1 MLCACQAG
9 VKAPLDNGITPSAG
23 SRNQTE
29 RRCRVERFDAYKE
42 DVCSLRCDLHTH
54 SVFSDGT
61 YTPGELAAEAKRLG
75 LIVAL
80 TDHNTAAGL
89 PEFMDAAQKLGVT
102 AVPGVEFSTEHDGK
116 ELHLLG
122 LFVLPE
128 HYAAVERMV
137 KEQHILK
144 EISNI
149 ELVERLNQAGYLI
162 DYAKVKGRNPNG
174 NANRAHMA
182 AELLEQ
188 GYVTSIREAFDTILS
203 DNGGLYV
210 PPSRLQLID
219 VIKDLRRIGILPV
232 LAHPLQ
238 ELTEP
243 ELRALLPDAIA
254 AGLAGIETMHSS
266 YTPEMISLAE
276 RIAAEFSLLPSGGSD
291 FHGSVKPDISLGT
304 GKGWLCIPS
313 KIYSDLLAVW
323 KCRHL

>member
-1 MLCACQAG
+1 MEHFEPYCDD
-9 VKAPLDNGITPSAG
+9 VAP
-23 SRNQTE
+23 
-29 RRCRVERFDAYKE
+29 
-42 DVCSLRCDLHTH
+42 LRCDLHTH

-61 YTPGELAAEAKRLG
+61 YTPGEIIAEAKRLG

-102 AVPGVEFSTEHDGK
+102 AVPGVEFSTEYNGK

-137 KEQHILK
+137 KEQHVLK
-144 EISNI
+144 EISNM
-149 ELVERLNQAGYLI
+149 ELVERLNQAGYSI
-162 DYAKVKGRNPNG
+162 DYMKVKRRNPNG

-182 AELLEQ
+182 AELLDQ

-203 DNGGLYV
+203 DNGGFYV

-219 VIKDLRRIGILPV
+219 VIKELKRIGVLPI

-238 ELTEP
+238 ELTEA
-243 ELRALLPDAIA
+243 ELRNLLPNAIE
-254 AGLAGIETMHSS
+254 AGLAGMETMHSS
-266 YTPEMISLAE
+266 YTPETIALAE
-276 RIAAEFSLLPSGGSD
+276 MIATEFNLLSSGGSD
-291 FHGSVKPDISLGT
+291 FHGSVKPGISLGT

-313 KIYSDLLAVW
+313 EIYSNLVSFPGNNISI
-323 KCRHL
+323 

>member
-1 MLCACQAG
+1 MESFEPYRDD
-9 VKAPLDNGITPSAG
+9 VAP
-23 SRNQTE
+23 
-29 RRCRVERFDAYKE
+29 
-42 DVCSLRCDLHTH
+42 LRCDLHTH

-61 YTPGELAAEAKRLG
+61 YTPGEIIAEAKRLG

-102 AVPGVEFSTEHDGK
+102 SVPGVEFSTEYKGK

-137 KEQHILK
+137 KEQHVLK
-144 EISNI
+144 EISNM
-149 ELVERLNQAGYLI
+149 ELVERLNQAGYSI
-162 DYAKVKGRNPNG
+162 DYMKVKRRNPNG

-182 AELLEQ
+182 AELLDQ

-203 DNGGLYV
+203 DNGGFYV

-219 VIKDLRRIGILPV
+219 VIKELKRIGVLPI

-238 ELTEP
+238 ELTEA
-243 ELRALLPDAIA
+243 ELRNLLPNAIE
-254 AGLAGIETMHSS
+254 AGLAGMETMHSS
-266 YTPEMISLAE
+266 YTPETIALAE
-276 RIAAEFSLLPSGGSD
+276 MIATEFNLLSSGGSD
-291 FHGSVKPDISLGT
+291 FHGSVKPGISLGT

-313 KIYSDLLAVW
+313 EIYSNLVSFPGNNISI
-323 KCRHL
+323 

>member
-1 MLCACQAG
+1 MEHFEPYRDD
-9 VKAPLDNGITPSAG
+9 VAP
-23 SRNQTE
+23 
-29 RRCRVERFDAYKE
+29 
-42 DVCSLRCDLHTH
+42 LRCDLHTH

-61 YTPGELAAEAKRLG
+61 YTPGEIIAEAKRLG

-102 AVPGVEFSTEHDGK
+102 AVPGVEFSTEYNGK

-137 KEQHILK
+137 KEQHVLK
-144 EISNI
+144 EISNM

-162 DYAKVKGRNPNG
+162 DYMKVKRRNPNG
-174 NANRAHMA
+174 NTNRAHMA
-182 AELLEQ
+182 AELLDQ

-203 DNGGLYV
+203 DNGGFYV

-219 VIKDLRRIGILPV
+219 VIKELRRIGVLPI

-238 ELTEP
+238 ELAEP
-243 ELRALLPDAIA
+243 ELRDLLPNAIE
-254 AGLAGIETMHSS
+254 AGLAGMETMHSS
-266 YTPEMISLAE
+266 YTPETIALAE
-276 RIAAEFSLLPSGGSD
+276 KIAAEFNLLSSGGSD
-291 FHGSVKPDISLGT
+291 FHGSVKPGISLGT
-304 GKGWLCIPS
+304 GRGWLCIPS
-313 KIYSDLLAVW
+313 KIYSNLATFP
-323 KCRHL
+323 RR

>member
-1 MLCACQAG
+1 MEHFEPYRDD
-9 VKAPLDNGITPSAG
+9 VAP
-23 SRNQTE
+23 
-29 RRCRVERFDAYKE
+29 
-42 DVCSLRCDLHTH
+42 LRCDLHTH

-61 YTPGELAAEAKRLG
+61 YTPGEIIAEAKRLG

-102 AVPGVEFSTEHDGK
+102 AVPGVEFSTEYNGK

-137 KEQHILK
+137 KEQHVLK
-144 EISNI
+144 EISNM

-162 DYAKVKGRNPNG
+162 DYMKVKRRNPNG

-182 AELLEQ
+182 AELLDQ
-188 GYVTSIREAFDTILS
+188 GYVSSIREAFDTILS
-203 DNGGLYV
+203 DNGGFYV

-219 VIKDLRRIGILPV
+219 VIKELRRIGVLPI

-238 ELTEP
+238 ELTEL
-243 ELRALLPDAIA
+243 ELRDLLPNAIE
-254 AGLAGIETMHSS
+254 AGLAGMETMHSS
-266 YTPEMISLAE
+266 YTPETIALAE
-276 RIAAEFSLLPSGGSD
+276 NIAAEFNLLSSGGSD
-291 FHGSVKPDISLGT
+291 FHGSVKPGISLGT
-304 GKGWLCIPS
+304 GRGWLCIPS
-313 KIYSDLLAVW
+313 KIYSNLATFP
-323 KCRHL
+323 RR

>member
-1 MLCACQAG
+1 MEKRKQYPDEAG
-9 VKAPLDNGITPSAG
+9 
-23 SRNQTE
+23 
-29 RRCRVERFDAYKE
+29 
-42 DVCSLRCDLHTH
+42 SLRCDLHTH
-54 SVFSDGT
+54 SVYSDGT
-61 YTPGELAAEAKRLG
+61 YTPGEIVAEAKRLG

-102 AVPGVEFSTEHDGK
+102 AVPGVEVSTEYAGK

-137 KEQHILK
+137 KEQHVLK
-144 EISNI
+144 EISNM
-149 ELVERLNQAGYLI
+149 ELVERLNQAGYSI

-174 NANRAHMA
+174 NANRAHVA

-188 GYVTSIREAFDTILS
+188 GYVASIREAFDTILS
-203 DNGGLYV
+203 DRGGFYV

-219 VIKDLRRIGILPV
+219 VIKELRRIGVLPV

-238 ELTEP
+238 ELSEQ
-243 ELRALLPDAIA
+243 ELRELLPHAIEV
-254 AGLAGIETMHSS
+254 GLAGMETMHSS

-276 RIAAEFSLLPSGGSD
+276 KIAAEFSLLSSGGSD
-291 FHGSVKPDISLGT
+291 FHGSVKPDIFLGT

-313 KIYSDLLAVW
+313 EIYSNLLAAW
-323 KCRHL
+323 KCRHLHSAHRNIAQQN

>member
-1 MLCACQAG
+1 MG
-9 VKAPLDNGITPSAG
+9 
-23 SRNQTE
+23 
-29 RRCRVERFDAYKE
+29 RFDAYKD

-54 SVFSDGT
+54 SVYSDGT
-61 YTPGELAAEAKRLG
+61 YTPGEIVAEAKRLG

-102 AVPGVEFSTEHDGK
+102 AVPGVEFSTEYKGK

-128 HYAAVERMV
+128 HFAAVERMV
-137 KEQHILK
+137 KEQHVLK
-144 EISNI
+144 EISNM
-149 ELVERLNQAGYLI
+149 ELVERLNHAGYSI

-188 GYVTSIREAFDTILS
+188 GYVTSIREAFDTILR
-203 DNGGLYV
+203 DGGGFYV

-219 VIKDLRRIGILPV
+219 VIKELRHIGVLPV

-238 ELTEP
+238 ELTER
-243 ELRALLPDAIA
+243 ELRELLPNAIE
-254 AGLAGIETMHSS
+254 AGLAGLETMHSS

-276 RIAAEFSLLPSGGSD
+276 KIAAEFNLLSSGGSD

-313 KIYSDLLAVW
+313 EIYSNLLAVW
-323 KCRHL
+323 KCRSLCSAHRDNETQRG

>member
-1 MLCACQAG
+1 MEKSKQHSE
-9 VKAPLDNGITPSAG
+9 KD
-23 SRNQTE
+23 
-29 RRCRVERFDAYKE
+29 
-42 DVCSLRCDLHTH
+42 CSMRCDLHTH
-54 SVFSDGT
+54 SVFSDGI
-61 YTPGELAAEAKRLG
+61 YTPSEIIAEAKRLG

-102 AVPGVEFSTEHDGK
+102 AVPGVEFSTEHKGK

-122 LFVLPE
+122 LFILPE

-137 KEQHILK
+137 KEQHVLK
-144 EISNI
+144 EISNM

-162 DYAKVKGRNPNG
+162 DYAKVKRRNPNG

-188 GYVTSIREAFDTILS
+188 GYVTSIREAFDTILR
-203 DNGGLYV
+203 DNGGFYV

-219 VIKDLRRIGILPV
+219 VIKELRYIGVLPV

-238 ELTEP
+238 ELTEL
-243 ELRALLPDAIA
+243 ELRELLPNAIA
-254 AGLAGIETMHSS
+254 AGLAGMETMHSS
-266 YTPEMISLAE
+266 YTPETVSLAE
-276 RIAAEFSLLPSGGSD
+276 KIATEFSLLSSGGSD

-313 KIYSDLLAVW
+313 KIYSNLLAAW
-323 KCRHL
+323 KCRYLCSAPRDNAAQRLSLLSHRCSLEIPFEHR

>member
-1 MLCACQAG
+1 MG
-9 VKAPLDNGITPSAG
+9 
-23 SRNQTE
+23 
-29 RRCRVERFDAYKE
+29 RFDAYKD

-54 SVFSDGT
+54 SVYSDGT
-61 YTPGELAAEAKRLG
+61 HTPGELVAEAKRLG
-75 LIVAL
+75 LIIAL

-89 PEFMDAAQKLGVT
+89 PEFMEAAQKLGVT
-102 AVPGVEFSTEHDGK
+102 AVPGVEFSTEYAGK
-116 ELHLLG
+116 EPHLLG

-137 KEQHILK
+137 KEQRVLK
-144 EISNI
+144 EISNM

-162 DYAKVKGRNPNG
+162 DYAKVKDRNPNG

-203 DNGGLYV
+203 DNGGFYV

-219 VIKDLRRIGILPV
+219 VIKELRGIGVLPV

-238 ELTEP
+238 ELSEQ
-243 ELRALLPDAIA
+243 ELRELLPNAIEV
-254 AGLAGIETMHSS
+254 GLAGMETMHSS
-266 YTPEMISLAE
+266 YTPERITLAE
-276 RIAAEFSLLPSGGSD
+276 KIAAEFSLLPSGGSD
-291 FHGSVKPDISLGT
+291 FHGGVKPDISLGS

-313 KIYSDLLAVW
+313 KFYSNLLAAW
-323 KCRHL
+323 KCRYLHSAHRNIAQQN

>member
-1 MLCACQAG
+1 MEHFEPYRDD
-9 VKAPLDNGITPSAG
+9 VAP
-23 SRNQTE
+23 
-29 RRCRVERFDAYKE
+29 
-42 DVCSLRCDLHTH
+42 LRCDLHTH

-61 YTPGELAAEAKRLG
+61 YTPGEIIAEAKRLG

-102 AVPGVEFSTEHDGK
+102 AVPGVEFSTEYNGK

-137 KEQHILK
+137 KEQHVLK
-144 EISNI
+144 EISNM

-162 DYAKVKGRNPNG
+162 DYMKVKRRNPNG

-182 AELLEQ
+182 AELLDQ

-203 DNGGLYV
+203 DNGGFYV

-219 VIKDLRRIGILPV
+219 VIKELKRIGVLPI

-238 ELTEP
+238 ELTEA
-243 ELRALLPDAIA
+243 ELRNLLPNAIE
-254 AGLAGIETMHSS
+254 AGLAGMETMHSS
-266 YTPEMISLAE
+266 YTPETIALAE
-276 RIAAEFSLLPSGGSD
+276 MIATEFNLLSSGGSD
-291 FHGSVKPDISLGT
+291 FHGSVKPGISLGT

-313 KIYSDLLAVW
+313 EIYSNLVSFPGNNISI
-323 KCRHL
+323 

>member
-1 MLCACQAG
+1 MEHFEPYRDD
-9 VKAPLDNGITPSAG
+9 VAP
-23 SRNQTE
+23 
-29 RRCRVERFDAYKE
+29 
-42 DVCSLRCDLHTH
+42 LRCDLHTH

-61 YTPGELAAEAKRLG
+61 YTPGEIIAEAKRLG

-89 PEFMDAAQKLGVT
+89 PEFMDAAKKLGVT
-102 AVPGVEFSTEHDGK
+102 AVPGVEFSTEYNGK

-128 HYAAVERMV
+128 HYSAVERMV

-144 EISNI
+144 EISNM

-162 DYAKVKGRNPNG
+162 DYMKVKRRNPNG

-182 AELLEQ
+182 AELLDQ

-203 DNGGLYV
+203 DNGGFYV

-219 VIKDLRRIGILPV
+219 VIKELRRIGVLPI

-243 ELRALLPDAIA
+243 ELRDLLPNAIE
-254 AGLAGIETMHSS
+254 AGLAGMETMHSS
-266 YTPEMISLAE
+266 YTPETIALAE
-276 RIAAEFSLLPSGGSD
+276 KIAAEFNLLSSGGSD
-291 FHGSVKPDISLGT
+291 FHGSVKPGISLGT
-304 GKGWLCIPS
+304 GRGWLCIPS
-313 KIYSDLLAVW
+313 KIYSNLATFP
-323 KCRHL
+323 RR

>member
-1 MLCACQAG
+1 MEKRKQYPDEAG
-9 VKAPLDNGITPSAG
+9 
-23 SRNQTE
+23 
-29 RRCRVERFDAYKE
+29 
-42 DVCSLRCDLHTH
+42 SLRCDLHTH

-61 YTPGELAAEAKRLG
+61 YTPDEIVAEAKRLG
-75 LIVAL
+75 LIIAL

-89 PEFMDAAQKLGVT
+89 PDFMDAAQKLGVT
-102 AVPGVEFSTEHDGK
+102 AVPGVEFSTEYAGK

-137 KEQHILK
+137 REQHVLK
-144 EISNI
+144 EISNM

-174 NANRAHMA
+174 NANRAHVA

-203 DNGGLYV
+203 DNGGFYV

-219 VIKDLRRIGILPV
+219 VIKELRRIGVLPV

-238 ELTEP
+238 ELSEQ
-243 ELRALLPDAIA
+243 ELRELLPHAIEV
-254 AGLAGIETMHSS
+254 GLAGMETMHSS
-266 YTPEMISLAE
+266 YTPERITLAE
-276 RIAAEFSLLPSGGSD
+276 KIAAEFSLLPSGGSD
-291 FHGSVKPDISLGT
+291 FHGGVKPDISLGS

-313 KIYSDLLAVW
+313 KFYLNLLAAW
-323 KCRHL
+323 ECRYLHSAHGNIAQQN